1 VSIAKKL
8 LLCLSAGPR
17 GVSHGVKT
25 DRSFLRKI
33 RLRKANCIGRILR
46 RNRLLK
52 HFVERKV
59 EGRSEVKEYEEE
71 DVSSY

>member
-1 VSIAKKL
+1 M
-8 LLCLSAGPR
+8 
-17 GVSHGVKT
+17 GVKK
-25 DRSFLRKI
+25 DRSFLHTIKG
-33 RLRKANCIGRILR
+33 RKANRIGHILR

-59 EGRSEVKEYEEE
+59 EGRIEVKEDEEE